1 MLRFL
6 KTKLGRVAA
15 LAVALIA
22 AYAIV
27 GFVVVPRLL
36 RNALLTDL
44 PKTLQV
50 APSVGDIRFNPF
62 LLRLSVDDFALRGP
76 GGGPLLGFKRL
87 FVAFELSSL
96 WHRAYSFGEIDLS
109 APYVDAAVAA
119 DGSLNLLRL
128 VAQSPP
134 SPAPATSAPEPATR
148 ESIPAVRIGSFKVSQ
163 GLVSY
168 EDHSHR
174 DEFAARLEPIDF
186 ELRDFTTGV
195 AGGEFSFSGVSK
207 QGERLDWRGHL
218 GVQPIESTG
227 ELRVRALRV
236 QMLWEYFQDQLNFT
250 VTSGTID
257 LDASYRFSGGN
268 LQVDV
273 ANVSLDALGVRPR
286 NGSTD
291 WVSLPHL
298 RITGAHADVA
308 EHRVHV
314 DAVVVDSL
322 KLMAWLEP
330 DGSLNL
336 AQLAP
341 RAAPAAPG
349 PAAATMSAAPSGP
362 APSGSAVGGSLP
374 VKSAAGAVPWQ
385 FDLKQFELHEAS
397 LALEDRTT
405 QPSAKLLLAPLN
417 INVSDISQDLAK
429 PVSVQVDT
437 HLNEAGVLSVSGQVT
452 PDPLLADV
460 TVKLDAV
467 DLTAIQPYLA
477 RASGLTLLTGVL
489 GGTLTVHVGAAK
501 NSPATQIAGDLRVD
515 HFHSVDDALHED
527 FVDWDRLDVSGLNY
541 SQGPDRLRIAQITA
555 RKPYVR
561 AIVESDDSMN
571 FKRVM
576 MAPGAAATAAVAAT
590 AAAAAT
596 PVGAKSAGPQ
606 PAGAKSA
613 AKSAAAPAA
622 GQRGLPLDIKKIVV
636 EDGQANFADLSVV
649 PHFSSGINKLGGSIV
664 NVSSKPGSL
673 ATLDLHGQ
681 VAAFSPVAIT
691 GQFNVLGP
699 KLYTDVN
706 ISFRNI
712 SLPIF
717 NPYSGKFAGYDI
729 TEGKLSTEFHYKV
742 DGRQLDAQH
751 HVVIEQLQFGE
762 KTDSKEAVS
771 LPIKLAVALL
781 KDRNGVI
788 DLSLPVTG
796 TLDDPQFRL
805 GALIWKVCVNIL
817 EKAVTAPFA
826 LLGSLF
832 GAGPDLQYIDF
843 EPGVSDLDAA
853 ALEKAKA
860 VAKALAERPALSIE
874 VPIAVVADVD
884 RPALVAAEF
893 KARLRAA
900 QVAAKLGTQPFDSL
914 PAATQLDVLTR
925 LYSQEF
931 GVSPKLPS
939 GTPAAKLAFLG
950 HAIREHIQVGD
961 NDLKSLGQRRA
972 KALQQALLADSEVP
986 VDRVF
991 LVSNDKAS
999 ANEGLVRLELT
1010 LK

>member
-6 KTKLGRVAA
+6 KTKLGRVAT

-62 LLRLSVDDFALRGP
+62 LLCLSVDDFALHSP
-76 GGGPLLGFKRL
+76 GGGPLLGVKRL
-87 FVAFELSSL
+87 FLAFELSSL

-109 APYVDAAVAA
+109 APYVNAAVAT

-128 VAQSPP
+128 VPQSPA
-134 SPAPATSAPEPATR
+134 SPAPAPAAPEPARR
-148 ESIPAVRIGSFKVSQ
+148 ESIPAVRIGSFKVSH

-168 EDHSHR
+168 EDHSHP
-174 DEFAARLEPIDF
+174 DEFTARLEPIDF

-195 AGGEFSFSGVSK
+195 AGGDFTFSGVSK
-207 QGERLDWRGHL
+207 RGERLDWRGHL

-227 ELRVRALRV
+227 ELRVRELRV
-236 QMLWEYFQDQLNFT
+236 QTLWEYFQDQLNFS

-273 ANVSLDALGVRPR
+273 ANVSLDALGLRPR
-286 NGSTD
+286 SGSTD

-298 RITGAHADVA
+298 RISGAHADVA
-308 EHRVHV
+308 EHKVHV
-314 DAVVVDSL
+314 DAVAVDSL
-322 KLMAWLEP
+322 KLMASLEP

-336 AQLAP
+336 VQLAP
-341 RAAPAAPG
+341 RAAAAAPG
-349 PAAATMSAAPSGP
+349 PATATTRAAPSGL
-362 APSGSAVGGSLP
+362 APSGSAIGGHLP
-374 VKSAAGAVPWQ
+374 AKSAAGPVPWQ

-397 LALEDRTT
+397 VALEDRTT
-405 QPSAKLLLAPLN
+405 QPTAKLLLSALN
-417 INVSDISQDLAK
+417 ITVSNISQDLAK
-429 PVSVQVDT
+429 PLSVQVDT
-437 HLNEAGVLSVSGQVT
+437 HLNESGVLSVSGQVT
-452 PDPLLADV
+452 PEPLLADAS
-460 TVKLDAV
+460 VKLDAV

-477 RASGLTLLTGVL
+477 RASGLTLLSGVL

-501 NSPATQIAGDLRVD
+501 NAPAMQIAGDLHVD
-515 HFHSVDDALHED
+515 HFHSVDDGLHED
-527 FVDWDRLDVSGLNY
+527 FINWDRLDVSGLNY

-561 AIVESDDSMN
+561 AIVETDDSMN

-576 MAPGAAATAAVAAT
+576 MAPGAAATAAGAAT

-596 PVGAKSAGPQ
+596 PAGAKSAGPQ

-613 AKSAAAPAA
+613 AAPAA
-622 GQRGLPLDIKKIVV
+622 GQHGLPLDIKKIVV
-636 EDGQANFADLSVV
+636 EDGQANFADLSVA

-664 NVSSKPGSL
+664 NVSSKPGSR

-681 VAAFSPVAIT
+681 VDAFSPVAIS

-706 ISFRNI
+706 VSFRNI

-788 DLSLPVTG
+788 DLTLPVTG

-805 GALIWKVCVNIL
+805 GTLIWKVCVNIL

-843 EPGVSDLDAA
+843 EPGVGDLDAA

-860 VAKALAERPALSIE
+860 VARALAERPALSIE

-900 QVAAKLGTQPFDSL
+900 QAAAKLGPQAFDSL

-950 HAIREHIQVGD
+950 HAIREHIQVSE

-991 LVSNDKAS
+991 IVSNDKAS